1 MSSCG
6 GGRNLDDG
14 PYMPADYR
22 PTSAYTSAAE
32 PVTPARAADLPVALF
47 ETSWLDAT
55 GRERWDSLRLPLS
68 EVTEGAVAAVS
79 RGTPVQTPRGEVA
92 IEDLIPG
99 DRVTTPEG
107 SACVTWIGMRAYG
120 PTEARPTLYRV
131 KEQTFGR
138 NRPAGDVVLGAGAH
152 VRVNSP
158 RCRPLVGRDEAF
170 APIAALEDSLRVI
183 AVQPPGD
190 IATYGIACEGQE
202 SILVGG
208 VPIET
213 YHPARDMMRR
223 VTPAMLED
231 MARLIPPLAQGFG
244 SARIPYLSMTEAQTL
259 QLI

>member
-1 MSSCG
+1 
-6 GGRNLDDG
+6 
-14 PYMPADYR
+14 MPADFR
-22 PTSAYTSAAE
+22 PSSAFASQAQAIS
-32 PVTPARAADLPVALF
+32 PARGPDLPVAVF
-47 ETSWLDAT
+47 ETCWLDAA

-68 EVTEGAVAAVS
+68 EVAMGAVSAFA

-99 DRVTTPEG
+99 DRVSTPEG
-107 SACVTWIGMRAYG
+107 SASVTWIGLRAYG
-120 PTEARPTLYRV
+120 PTDERPTLYRV

-138 NRPAGDVVLGAGAH
+138 DRPSGDIVLGAGAH
-152 VRVNSP
+152 VLVDSP

-170 APIAALEDSLRVI
+170 APIAALEDALRVI

-190 IATYGIACEGQE
+190 VATYGIACEGQE
-202 SILVGG
+202 AILVGG
-208 VPIET
+208 LPIET

-231 MARLIPPLAQGFG
+231 MARLIPPLGHGFG